1 MSEGSC
7 GYKSSYSGMYEEFKC
22 MLGLSWREVE
32 AKGESSVERADAIVS
47 DGVTS
52 SLFSRGKVGGPGI
65 DGRQA
70 LGSSWINCSMSFSFL
85 SASWESLFLFAILF
99 LENRTCVDCR

>member
-7 GYKSSYSGMYEEFKC
+7 GHKSSYSGMCEITC
-22 MLGLSWREVE
+22 MLGMSWREVE

-47 DGVTS
+47 DVVTS
-52 SLFSRGKVGGPGI
+52 SLFSRGKVDGPGI

-70 LGSSWINCSMSFSFL
+70 LALSWMNCSMSFSFL
-85 SASWESLFLFAILF
+85 SASWESPFLFTVLF
-99 LENRTCVDCR
+99 LESRPCVVCR